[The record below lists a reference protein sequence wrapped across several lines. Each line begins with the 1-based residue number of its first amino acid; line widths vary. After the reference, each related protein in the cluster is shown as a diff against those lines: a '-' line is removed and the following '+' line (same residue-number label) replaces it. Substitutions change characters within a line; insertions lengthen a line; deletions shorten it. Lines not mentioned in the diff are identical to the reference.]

1 MKNTTTPMDD
11 NGDDSFDWRE
21 DWEPMTPEE
30 LEAAFPDIHAD
41 VTSDEE
47 WEERVRGALS
57 DEQMYP
63 RDTELSGDMD
73 PESW

>member
-30 LEAAFPDIHAD
+30 LEAAFPDIHED
-41 VTSDEE
+41 VTNSA
-47 WEERVRGALS
+47 WE
-57 DEQMYP
+57 
-63 RDTELSGDMD
+63 D
-73 PESW
+73 PYLQGGHYEANEYMEGESW